1 MIEISTINEFISRNE
16 IQVMDRSSFE
26 GHEKILFC
34 NDPKTNLKAIIAVH
48 NTKLGPGLGGC
59 RMWNYK
65 NEKEALNDVLRLSRG
80 MTYKASITGLNLGG
94 GKAVIIGDSKTE
106 KTKQMMESFGEFVE
120 TLSGKYITA
129 EDVGMSPDD
138 MKIISNK
145 TTHVVGTP
153 KEMGGSG
160 DPSVVTAYG
169 VYMGIKGAAKYRWGS
184 DKLENKRVFVQ
195 GVGKVGGFLIEYLKK
210 DGCDIIIHDID
221 QKKMFDVA
229 KKFDTKITNE
239 NEMFKQQIDIY
250 SPCALGAT
258 LNDKNISELSCEIIA
273 GAANNQLEKEGI
285 HDIALKK
292 KNILYA
298 PDFLI
303 NAGGLINVY
312 SELKNWKQEK
322 ALKKTENIYDTTIS
336 ILSRSEKDRTST
348 HNAALS
354 IAQER
359 LDKN

>member
-1 MIEISTINEFISRNE
+1 
-16 IQVMDRSSFE
+16 
-26 GHEKILFC
+26 
-34 NDPKTNLKAIIAVH
+34 
-48 NTKLGPGLGGC
+48 
-59 RMWNYK
+59 
-65 NEKEALNDVLRLSRG
+65 

-138 MKIISNK
+138 MKIINNK

-195 GVGKVGGFLIEYLKK
+195 GVGKVGGFLIEYLK

-229 KKFDTKITNE
+229 EFDTKSLTRMRCLSN
-239 NEMFKQQIDIY
+239 KLIY
-250 SPCALGAT
+250 IL
-258 LNDKNISELSCEIIA
+258 LVFRRNI
-273 GAANNQLEKEGI
+273 K
-285 HDIALKK
+285 
-292 KNILYA
+292 
-298 PDFLI
+298 
-303 NAGGLINVY
+303 
-312 SELKNWKQEK
+312 
-322 ALKKTENIYDTTIS
+322 
-336 ILSRSEKDRTST
+336 
-348 HNAALS
+348 
-354 IAQER
+354 
-359 LDKN
+359 